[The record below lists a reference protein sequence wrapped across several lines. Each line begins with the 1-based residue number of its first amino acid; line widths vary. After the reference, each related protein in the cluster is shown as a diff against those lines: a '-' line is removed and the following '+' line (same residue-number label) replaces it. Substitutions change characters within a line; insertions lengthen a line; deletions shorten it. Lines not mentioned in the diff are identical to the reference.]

1 MGGYGSPPWE
11 FAGRALYQLSL
22 MKMED
27 ARRYVP
33 PEIPLVNFF
42 VWTLGDFYLAQ
53 YSKSPVGAFDE
64 LGGLAWNFPTS
75 CAWAARVY
83 VNNKEARD
91 HGITAVG
98 LPSRLARFKVIRA
111 PTLTTA
117 SQPASSTTSWWHGVS
132 KNAHKTGEGLENTIT
147 TAIELENVE
156 KNKKRG
162 LKFPVCRV
170 DMPSASSPYGTAGP
184 RIQLFLPSFS
194 GATPDFPS
202 LCQYSLRLMTKVRFI
217 APLRVNFPSSGAR
230 SSNNDFL
237 IQCWAEGPFCAWLLM
252 ICVWKL
258 MLQDHGYRN
267 RVEKAHQ
274 TFLRRWHQC
283 NMIKSLFLFF
293 IQKNTQEHCTVF
305 PTKKMV
311 FNNTSLLIY
320 VNDAFK

>member
-22 MKMED
+22 VKMED

-42 VWTLGDFYLAQ
+42 GWTLGGFYLAR

-64 LGGLAWNFPTS
+64 LVALGGLAWNFPTS

-91 HGITAVG
+91 HGISAVG
-98 LPSRLARFKVIRA
+98 LPSRLARFKGIRG

-117 SQPASSTTSWWHGVS
+117 SQPASSTTFGWWDGVS
-132 KNAHKTGEGLENTIT
+132 KNDLKSPVQGSENTIT

-162 LKFPVCRV
+162 LKSPVCRV

-217 APLRVNFPSSGAR
+217 APLRVNFPSSAAR
-230 SSNNDFL
+230 SSDNDEVL
-237 IQCWAEGPFCAWLLM
+237 DSVLGGRPLLCM
-252 ICVWKL
+252 AFDDMCMEVDAPKPWIPR
-258 MLQDHGYRN
+258 QSS
-267 RVEKAHQ
+267 
-274 TFLRRWHQC
+274 
-283 NMIKSLFLFF
+283 KSLSEFSSTLAS
-293 IQKNTQEHCTVF
+293 V
-305 PTKKMV
+305 
-311 FNNTSLLIY
+311 
-320 VNDAFK
+320 